1 MDLYCVKCKTRTSTN
16 DVTTITTKN
25 NRSALTGKCATCGI
39 QKFRFISMKSDVF
52 KKKNNTEVTSPQNLQ
67 NSPEPHG
74 KNTPEKSIF
83 QNIATGAP
91 EHD

>member
-25 NRSALTGKCATCGI
+25 NRTALTGKCVTCGI
-39 QKFRFISMKSDVF
+39 KKFRFL
-52 KKKNNTEVTSPQNLQ
+52 KKNSEVTLQPNWQ
-67 NSPEPHG
+67 NSQEPHG
-74 KNTPEKSIF
+74 LSIPEKNISPD
-83 QNIATGAP
+83 IATVVP

>member
-39 QKFRFISMKSDVF
+39 KKIRFIKMKSDVL
-52 KKKNNTEVTSPQNLQ
+52 KKQTWR
-67 NSPEPHG
+67 
-74 KNTPEKSIF
+74 
-83 QNIATGAP
+83 
-91 EHD
+91 